1 MLSDWINL
9 PLQHLCFWKLPFIS
23 FSLFDFIKGLLKF
36 YSNQKPFPDV
46 SPTEHSS
53 WGVTC
58 VCVYYINTAHE
69 PSAPWAS
76 QLQQKKRRRQPEHHL
91 TVSNWIKYW
100 TDANLWECYRAIITS
115 PIGLE
120 KKTCTVSFFL
130 LLHVCVKACTSLHV
144 SSVKQ
149 WLQLTPVVYCIY
161 FSFAALYSFPGS
173 LHAQCPHLRTGFRKI

>member
-9 PLQHLCFWKLPFIS
+9 PLQHLRFWKLPFIS

-130 LLHVCVKACTSLHV
+130 
-144 SSVKQ
+144 
-149 WLQLTPVVYCIY
+149 
-161 FSFAALYSFPGS
+161 SFAACLCESVHFTACVFSETVITAHTCSVLYLFFFCSSLLFPWFPS
-173 LHAQCPHLRTGFRKI
+173 CTVSTLTDRF